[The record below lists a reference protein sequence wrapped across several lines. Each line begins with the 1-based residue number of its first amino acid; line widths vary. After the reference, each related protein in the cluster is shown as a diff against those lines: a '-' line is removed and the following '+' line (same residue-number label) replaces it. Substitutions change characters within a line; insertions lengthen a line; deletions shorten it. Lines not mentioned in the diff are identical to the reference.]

1 VSEAEVAS
9 ATEVE
14 EIEAAVDEVVDEV
27 HEEEATRKRRS
38 GSQSP
43 SSVVL

>member
-1 VSEAEVAS
+1 M

-14 EIEAAVDEVVDEV
+14 ETEVAADEVVDEV
-27 HEEEATRKRRS
+27 HEEAATRRRRS

-43 SSVVL
+43 SSVDL